1 MSLYI
6 HNTTRG
12 LFVIASLNDLISLIL
27 IVGREYSFCGTLN
40 MESNGH
46 ARVKRN
52 DIIKENGNS
61 HLSNV
66 DDEHDPWTAWAYKPR
81 TITLLLIGACFLM

>member
-1 MSLYI
+1 
-6 HNTTRG
+6 
-12 LFVIASLNDLISLIL
+12 
-27 IVGREYSFCGTLN
+27 

-46 ARVKRN
+46 RRAKKHDYNV
-52 DIIKENGNS
+52 KENGDS

-66 DDEHDPWTAWAYKPR
+66 HDEFDPWTAWAYKPR